1 MKTKR
6 FICFAIAITL
16 IVSALCAG
24 FTFNNKT
31 DKMKN
36 DYTWPTNENGET
48 YGFFYIDDDETEYH
62 PDLERVHG
70 SAMILPDGSTD
81 LETVGYIKRTDDDPY
96 MGLQPPRSAE
106 DALRYDNELLE
117 LAYAAKANGRE
128 FVFYIPVYESDGVTV
143 VGSYGIGR
151 ATSIINHLEISF
163 D

>member
-70 SAMILPDGSTD
+70 SAIILPEGVLIS
-81 LETVGYIKRTDDDPY
+81 KRLD
-96 MGLQPPRSAE
+96 
-106 DALRYDNELLE
+106 
-117 LAYAAKANGRE
+117 
-128 FVFYIPVYESDGVTV
+128 
-143 VGSYGIGR
+143 
-151 ATSIINHLEISF
+151 TSG
-163 D
+163 